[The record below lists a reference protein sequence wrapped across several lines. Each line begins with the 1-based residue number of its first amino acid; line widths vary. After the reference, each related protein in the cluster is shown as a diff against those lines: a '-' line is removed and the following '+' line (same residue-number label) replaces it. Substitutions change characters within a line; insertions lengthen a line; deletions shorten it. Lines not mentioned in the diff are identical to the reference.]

1 MIGDPNTCRRH
12 ARRCIELANE
22 TTHDNLK
29 RELMGLAATWVRLA
43 DELSRIRVIMD
54 EVAKHEMA
62 ES

>member
-22 TTHDNLK
+22 TTRDNLK
-29 RELMGLAATWVRLA
+29 RELMDLAATWVRLA